1 MSEIVGSLGME
12 LELKRDRFDREV
24 QSLRNLKDGQI
35 RFAASL
41 DTRALRRQVE
51 NLSKLNPKISATVAV
66 SNLNAVEG
74 QLRTLTRDRQ
84 INVGIRLDDRAVS
97 QQLQALTQSRVIRLQ
112 AALINST
119 AIENQIA
126 SLTRDRIIKIGFEFD
141 DKGVFQKLSKYS
153 DKTFKV
159 TAQVD
164 DSRLTALNK
173 HLDLKQKH
181 FGQVNNYFKSSPL
194 TPRTDLTHLDVLEK
208 RLDAFKNSSIEI
220 GVNVANVRS
229 QIADLKAQLASIEI
243 PVNIRNASA
252 SATQSVTQKVT
263 ADTSAIEKNVTQALN
278 NSFQGLEKTV
288 TNAFSKIGKGNVL
301 GGIGDVLTAPLK
313 LAANAASGILSGV
326 GLGIGQEIS
335 KDLGKGISE
344 GIDAELAPLIGSFR
358 LVGKQ
363 AASAL
368 TGELIASLGQDG
380 QLVQKILED
389 LVGKDNILIESG
401 ATRSKQRKRQQQ
413 RTVEATRFFQT
424 EAQSTDRGAIRAEAT
439 KLSQQQADVE
449 KIRANIAEK
458 TASVADRMGGSRI
471 KDRISK
477 VSADLQSAID
487 NQNTRL
493 VEQLSTE
500 LTQLG
505 ESLAEINRSAATFFQ
520 AEIDQVNSIQ
530 DKLATA
536 RQRLERKLQP
546 FEAIETL
553 GTIQAPA
560 EVNQSIQSRR
570 KSIAGLQ
577 DKQARLKTGSVRDAE
592 SLKSARQLRDQQLA
606 NPERDEAALAK
617 INQLIESLQS
627 RQAQRVKLYQS
638 VSEQLA
644 KEESQLQS
652 LIAQSQ
658 QPLAVQ
664 AQTDELSSTLAGLF
678 QQLAKVEELAQKAT
692 NEQTKAFVDR
702 QREQIQSA
710 ISTTQQQ
717 LALLGA
723 NPGKAKAPQPV
734 APKSPVQQS
743 AAPKP
748 TQPASQ
754 VTSQPTSQSVPE
766 SEARP
771 LPPTIRKILG
781 EVAAISGVEVPENLV
796 PKFNVSDQIKGTGQ
810 YDPGTNTL
818 NISAE
823 IAKQLATSGFSE
835 EITAVIVHELRH
847 AIQSGFGQV
856 DSFKNPAIGLIRPT
870 ESELEN
876 APVVRGR
883 TLQQRIDGSTQL
895 AQQRNPGKEALV
907 RKVVEPLEADAYAF
921 ENRYASQV
929 YRNVF
934 NPPDAIPD
942 PWADSAPIQ
951 KVEPVQQQT
960 KQRKGL
966 DITVDMD
973 RLGDIAYQ
981 AGATIQAVSNTGKKV
996 ASVFRVMANSEA
1008 GQAFIGGVGNATR
1021 SFVAIAKTGYKVASA
1036 MESLALDM
1044 VPMGRTT
1051 KGILQQTAVPALAF
1065 GAATQFLPGGQIAA
1079 EGLNQ
1084 LVGGAIAPFAQ
1095 SATGAATGAATNFIQ
1110 SVVPNFMGMQGAVG
1124 NAVTGMIQSGS
1135 ATVTEMIV
1143 QAGTVILGGKVL
1155 TGVAGNAMKSALPP
1169 SQQNA
1174 LPPSQ
1179 TRALPQ
1185 ATIETQPVETIAAL
1199 PPAPTPKVT
1208 PQAEIVQNPF
1218 EGLTRPQ
1225 MLAASRKLGIQ
1236 GVNSKTTKG
1245 DLEARLKSYRDQG
1258 EVDRVLEQ
1266 VRAEIG
1272 KDGKPIAGVDKK
1284 AESAAIKKLAA
1295 AEKSINK
1302 KISALATATGKK
1314 RETLIN
1320 EILAGTQ
1327 SAIAEIDQLKGQNLS
1342 GETIRSLSGIQG
1354 RLENSYRNNPTL
1366 NDARNERI
1374 QTARSAAIQSA
1385 NQRNITGLARV
1396 TAPAEAETATLGRT
1410 LKEGVRKLT
1419 NFTAKQFD
1427 VIPQPTIKGTLG
1439 AIAKS
1444 PRAKDLA
1451 TDLAVNTA
1459 GFAASKLGEQYGIV
1473 PGLAGDLM
1481 GALAMRQVIARGRP
1495 SGKDLTGDLAG
1506 FAIGNGFASAANA
1519 GLDALS
1525 GVVPGAGLLKSIP
1538 LKGAIAAMA
1547 TVPKVQQATEKF
1559 QQPQGLARV
1568 SSGGLI
1574 EKFKSLLPS
1583 NQKKSDQLKANY
1595 EAIYREIAKLSGAA
1609 FDPKNL
1615 PKLSIDANRLKAMG
1629 AEAFYDLEKNT
1640 IVIDESLARILSGRA
1655 GMLRRNADK
1664 IAGLVHEGRHSVQ
1677 LDQGR
1682 LSLEQ
1687 AASGQGVS
1695 LMDGR
1700 NLTRSQRQQVEASVG
1715 VARASGASAGQLN
1728 AAKALETDAY
1738 AFEANTGQILARVT
1752 GERRSLL
1759 QRLTQ
1764 AFSRLTG
1771 QVSPEIT
1778 ARLEQLDRS
1787 VSTAVDQRVQ
1797 SQIKEIESQIEL
1809 GAIQPE
1815 GRTPRAA
1822 QRVKRERR
1830 KVGLTPAQQRD
1841 LDNLETQVNVQSF
1854 DNDLPVES
1862 LRSAARFDAAAERIR
1877 VRSDRTFERARTGE
1891 RPGVR
1896 ERARNL
1902 RQDLAPEAAEYF
1914 KAAQRGL
1921 QQLGIAPD
1929 KASEAFGRVKE
1940 ALPGL
1945 NNGLKFLIGNAGL
1958 AVKGFLGFTVLSNIL
1973 PQIQNFA
1980 AESLKAAIA
1989 LDKVRTAL
1997 NFSTGGKAADA
2008 LKTVGTEA
2016 ERLGIPLQSAQ
2027 AGYSKLLA
2035 STRGTAVQGRAS
2047 EDLFKGLNS
2056 AATVL
2061 GLGDE
2066 EYSGSILAL
2075 SQIASKGKVQ
2085 AEELRGQLGERVP
2098 GAFGIAARSLNIS
2111 EGELNKR
2118 LEQGSVTAEEFLPK
2132 FARQLQVEFGGAAES
2147 ASGGTQASLNK
2158 LQNSVLK
2165 TQQSLGALFTPAV
2178 SAGANALSGIIELL
2192 ANNLDKVA
2200 IAALALTV
2208 RMTGI
2213 GALNLSGA
2221 IQQVLGLGNTISV
2234 ASVKAAAFQAL
2245 KFAGTIALIAAA
2257 VESVRSIGEVFAL
2270 DEAGKQFEQFGNA
2283 GEASLKRIEEAAK
2296 RARGEISNVSPKPKT
2311 ESKGFDLTLGAGKA
2325 LGLGTVTTDDYL
2337 KFARELPGFKQ
2348 IREGVSSATGGRFTP
2363 GTTVGE
2369 LQQQR
2374 RSEEFQSFV
2383 GTGNE
2388 LLGQAFNTGNA
2399 RDILSRTS
2407 QFDNQITAQQNERN
2421 RLAAQPKTD
2430 RNAIAQAD
2438 AEIKR
2443 LSEERSKITAPLTEL
2458 QSGLQQQLSN
2468 ARTALER
2475 TDLTGEERQS
2485 LQAQIANIEK
2495 AQGALGKLQNQ
2506 FSTSA
2511 DRVRELSIALAEM
2524 GMELEAVQRNAEI
2537 KFNIN
2542 SRDELKARIAN
2553 FGRDEN
2559 ASLNAGVSTAQLQAK
2574 RSQEQLVGTQRVL
2587 DNIKPKLET
2596 PEAKQVLES
2605 IVNPTTGKA
2614 LSTDS
2619 SIEEIQRAKAGLS
2632 DSDPRKKQLDDLI
2645 EYKKALAELPN
2656 QERQVEADR
2665 LAVLEAN
2672 QQKRLGLVEKEAA
2685 KRDLSN
2691 RKSLNA
2697 EQIALVR
2704 KQQNKSISEEDAAI
2718 ESAKLASKQTDADL
2732 SNTQTQLQELNA
2744 AFNEGTISAEQFAQ
2758 KRIELEGKV
2767 SDLTLKKAQDEL
2779 SIREA
2784 INRKVLEGFE
2794 RRNKIAAARIDASSS
2809 DAIAN
2814 IRTTQLNGGLVGEG
2828 GQTEIAK
2835 VELSTTQQRIGL
2847 KQQELAEV
2855 KKLRDQRVLSE
2866 KEAADRTLAIEAEL
2880 RDARS
2885 RIIDLQTQEVL
2896 RGIQKEVDAQKRAS
2910 DAKIAALDREK
2921 VAIESTISLLDAKLK
2936 RNELDQQ
2943 LSQATSGLRQTSLKG
2958 GLDRASE
2965 ASSLQQQ
2972 LSGAGQNEKAVI
2984 QNQLSELGYNG
2995 SNQVQILQ
3003 QRQAIQAEMDQE
3015 RINALRTQQ
3024 ELEKQSLAL
3033 SFQKEKQQAKINLL
3047 ERRSAVFKA
3056 EQNVLIAQGDLRK
3069 AQKTGDVND
3078 IQNAAAIVDVNQKI
3092 LEGSRQQLA
3101 SQAELNGFLDEEFR
3115 KRQQISDLQQQTAL
3129 DAAQQEADAN
3139 RRKGQLEVA
3148 KAKDQFGGGVGGSM
3162 LNTGTLSGGMSG
3174 GGGSSGIGG
3183 GGRSISLFGEDI
3195 AASRRGSGDVE
3206 YAIKNAFGGRKGQEE
3221 AVLRAIQGLSGKDR
3235 DFAVMAAQDRGFG
3248 DIVNMV
3254 NKIDNA
3260 QSSASP
3266 NAASSLNSA
3275 VIDARMSGDV
3285 VGAIKSLGD
3294 RIDNLAKRP
3303 SNVSISTPDPISDY
3317 AKYRNEEAGRTLGSF

>member
-1 MSEIVGSLGME
+1 MSEIVGSIGIE
-12 LELKRDRFDREV
+12 LELKRDGFDRDL
-24 QSLRNLKDGQI
+24 QSIRNLKNGQI
-35 RFAASL
+35 QFAASL

-74 QLRTLTRDRQ
+74 QLRTLTRDRS
-84 INVGIRLDDRAVS
+84 VSVAVRLDDRAVS
-97 QQLQALTQSRVIRLQ
+97 QQLQSLTQSRVIRLQ

-126 SLTRDRIIKIGFEFD
+126 TLTRDRTIRIGFEFD
-141 DKGVFQKLSKYS
+141 DKGAFQKLSKYS

-173 HLDLKQKH
+173 HLDLKVRH
-181 FGQVNNYFKSSPL
+181 FTQVNNLFKSSPL
-194 TPRTDLTHLDVLEK
+194 TPGVNFSNLDALEK
-208 RLDAFKNSSIEI
+208 RLDGFKNSSIEI

-229 QIADLKAQLASIEI
+229 QIADLRSQLSNLEI
-243 PVNIRNASA
+243 PVSIRNASTA
-252 SATQSVTQKVT
+252 STTQSVTQKVT

-278 NSFQGLEKTV
+278 NSFQGLEKNV

-301 GGIGDVLTAPLK
+301 GGLGDILTAPLK

-363 AASAL
+363 MASAL
-368 TGELIASLGQDG
+368 TGELVASLGQDG
-380 QLVQKILED
+380 QLIQKILED
-389 LVGKDNILIESG
+389 LVGKENILIESG
-401 ATRSKQRKRQQQ
+401 ATRSKQKQRQQQ
-413 RTVEATRFFQT
+413 RTVEATRFFQS
-424 EAQSTDRGAIRAEAT
+424 EAQNTDRGSIRTEAT
-439 KLSQQQADVE
+439 KLTQQQADVE
-449 KIRANIAEK
+449 KIRANIAER
-458 TASVADRMGGSRI
+458 TATVADRMGGSRI

-553 GTIQAPA
+553 GTIQSPS
-560 EVNQSIQSRR
+560 EVGQSIQGKR

-577 DKQARLKTGSVRDAE
+577 DKQSQLKAGSVRDAE

-606 NPERDEAALAK
+606 NPERDEAALEK
-617 INQLIESLQS
+617 INQLIQTLQS
-627 RQAQRVKLYQS
+627 RQAKRGQLYQS
-638 VSEQLA
+638 ISEQLA

-664 AQTDELSSTLAGLF
+664 AQTDDLSNTLKGLF
-678 QQLAKVEELAQKAT
+678 QQLAKVEEFAQKAT

-710 ISTTQQQ
+710 IASTQQQ
-717 LALLGA
+717 ISLLGA
-723 NPGKAKAPQPV
+723 NPGKVKAPQP
-734 APKSPVQQS
+734 ATKAPVQQS
-743 AAPKP
+743 VAPQP
-748 TQPASQ
+748 TQPAVAPQ
-754 VTSQPTSQSVPE
+754 QPAPQSQPASE
-766 SEARP
+766 SRP

-781 EVAAISGVEVPENLV
+781 EVAAISGVEVPDNLV

-810 YDPGTNTL
+810 YDPSTNTL
-818 NISAE
+818 NINTE

-934 NPPDAIPD
+934 TPPDAIPD

-951 KVEPVQQQT
+951 KVEPVQQKPKP

-966 DITVDMD
+966 DVTVDMD
-973 RLGDIAYQ
+973 RLGEVAYQ
-981 AGATIQAVSNTGKKV
+981 AGATIQAVNNAGKKV
-996 ASVFRVMANSEA
+996 VSVFRQLANSDA
-1008 GQAFIGGVGNATR
+1008 AQAFIGGVGNATR
-1021 SFVAIAKTGYKVASA
+1021 GLTAAAKVSYKLAEGI
-1036 MESLALDM
+1036 ESVALDM
-1044 VPMGRTT
+1044 VPMGRTA
-1051 KGILQQTAVPALAF
+1051 KGVLKQTAVPALAF
-1065 GAATQFLPGGQIAA
+1065 GAATHFLPGGGMIA
-1079 EGLNQ
+1079 EGANHL
-1084 LVGGAIAPFAQ
+1084 
-1095 SATGAATGAATNFIQ
+1095 
-1110 SVVPNFMGMQGAVG
+1110 MQGALSPLMHGGADALSGQASGMISQIVPKAFG
-1124 NAVTGMIQSGS
+1124 MQAQVTGAVTGMINGAVES
-1135 ATVTEMIV
+1135 AIAPIT
-1143 QAGTVILGGKVL
+1143 QAAAAVIGGKVL
-1155 TGVAGNAMKSALPP
+1155 TGTAGNALKSALP
-1169 SQQNA
+1169 QATQNA

-1185 ATIETQPVETIAAL
+1185 ATIETQPVTTIAAL

-1208 PQAEIVQNPF
+1208 PQAEVVQNPF

-1236 GVNSKTTKG
+1236 GVSTKTTKG

-1266 VRAEIG
+1266 VRSEIG

-1284 AESAAIKKLAA
+1284 AESAAIKKLAT
-1295 AEKSINK
+1295 AEKSINR
-1302 KISALATATGKK
+1302 KITQLATATGSK
-1314 RETLIN
+1314 REKLIN
-1320 EILAGTQ
+1320 EILSSSQ
-1327 SAIAEIDQLKGQNLS
+1327 SAITEIDQLKGQNLS

-1374 QTARSAAIQSA
+1374 QAARSAAIQSA

-1396 TAPAEAETATLGRT
+1396 TAPAESEAATLGRT
-1410 LKEGVRKLT
+1410 LKEGIRKLT

-1427 VIPQPTIKGTLG
+1427 VIPQPSIKGTLG
-1439 AIAKS
+1439 AIARS
-1444 PRAKDLA
+1444 PKAKDLA

-1506 FAIGNGFASAANA
+1506 FAIGNGFATAANA

-1559 QQPQGLARV
+1559 QQPEGLARV
-1568 SSGGLI
+1568 SSGGLL

-1583 NQKKSDQLKANY
+1583 SQKKADQLKANY
-1595 EAIYREIAKLSGAA
+1595 ESIYREIARLSDVA

-1615 PKLSIDANRLKAMG
+1615 PKLSIDANRLKSMG
-1629 AEAFYDLEKNT
+1629 AEAFYDIEKNT
-1640 IVIDESLARILSGRA
+1640 IVLDESLARILSGRA

-1738 AFEANTGQILARVT
+1738 AFEANTGQILAKVI
-1752 GERRSLL
+1752 GERQSLL

-1778 ARLEQLDRS
+1778 ARLEQLDQS
-1787 VSTAVDQRVQ
+1787 VSAAVDQRVQ
-1797 SQIKEIESQIEL
+1797 NQIKEIESQIEL
-1809 GAIQPE
+1809 GSIQPE
-1815 GRTPRAA
+1815 GRTPRAP
-1822 QRVKRERR
+1822 QKVKRDRR

-1841 LDNLETQVNVQSF
+1841 LTNLETQVNVQSF
-1854 DNDLPVES
+1854 DDDLPVES
-1862 LRSAARFDAAAERIR
+1862 LRSAAKFDAAAERIR

-1891 RPGVR
+1891 RPGIR
-1896 ERARNL
+1896 ERARQL

-1914 KAAQRGL
+1914 KAAQKGL

-1940 ALPGL
+1940 AIPGL

-1973 PQIQNFA
+1973 PTIQNFTS
-1980 AESLKAAIA
+1980 ESLKAAIA
-1989 LDKVRTAL
+1989 LERVKTGL
-1997 NFSTGGKAADA
+1997 NFSTGGKAAEA
-2008 LKTVGTEA
+2008 LKTVGSEA
-2016 ERLGIPLQSAQ
+2016 ERLGIPLESAQ
-2027 AGYSKLLA
+2027 QGYSKLLA
-2035 STRGTAVQGRAS
+2035 STRGTAVQGKAS
-2047 EDLFKGLNS
+2047 EDLFKGLN
-2056 AATVL
+2056 AASTVL
-2061 GLGDE
+2061 GLGGE

-2085 AEELRGQLGERVP
+2085 AEELRGQLGERIP

-2118 LEQGSVTAEEFLPK
+2118 LETGSVTAEEFLPK
-2132 FARQLQVEFGGAAES
+2132 FARQLQVEFGGSAES
-2147 ASGGTQASLNK
+2147 AAGGTQASLNK

-2165 TQQSLGALFTPAV
+2165 TQQAFGGLFSPAV
-2178 SAGANALSGIIELL
+2178 GAGANALSGIVELL

-2213 GALNLSGA
+2213 GALNLAGA
-2221 IQQVLGLGNTISV
+2221 IQQVLGLGNAISV
-2234 ASVKAAAFQAL
+2234 ASVQAAAFQAL

-2283 GEASLKRIEEAAK
+2283 GEASIRRIEEAAK
-2296 RARGEISNVSPKPKT
+2296 RARGEVSDLTPKPKT

-2325 LGLGTVTTDDYL
+2325 LGLGTITTDDYL
-2337 KFARELPGFKQ
+2337 KFARDLPGFKQ
-2348 IREGVSSATGGRFTP
+2348 IREGVSAATGGRFTP

-2374 RSEEFQSFV
+2374 RNEEFQGFI

-2407 QFDNQITAQQNERN
+2407 QLDNQITAKQNERN

-2430 RNAIAQAD
+2430 KTAIAQAD

-2443 LSEERSKITAPLTEL
+2443 LSEERSKVTAPLTEL
-2458 QSGLQQQLSN
+2458 QSGLQQQLGN

-2475 TDLTGEERQS
+2475 TDLTGEEKQS

-2511 DRVRELSIALAEM
+2511 DRVTDLKIALAEM
-2524 GMELEAVQRNAEI
+2524 SIELEAVQRNADI
-2537 KFNIN
+2537 KFNIG
-2542 SRDELKARIAN
+2542 SRDELKGRIAN
-2553 FGRDEN
+2553 FSTDEN
-2559 ASLNAGVSTAQLQAK
+2559 ASLNSAVNVAQLQQQ
-2574 RSQEQLVGTQRVL
+2574 RSVDQLEGTRKVL
-2587 DNIKPKLET
+2587 DDKKPKVNT
-2596 PEAKQVLES
+2596 PEAQQVIES
-2605 IVNPTTGKA
+2605 VVNTTTGKS
-2614 LSTDS
+2614 LSTNS
-2619 SIEEIQRAKAGLS
+2619 SIEEIERAKSSLQEG
-2632 DSDPRKKQLDDLI
+2632 DRRKDLLNDLI
-2645 EYKKALAELPN
+2645 AYKKALAELPN

-2672 QQKRLGLVEKEAA
+2672 QQKRLGLIEKEAA

-2691 RKSLNA
+2691 RKSINTA
-2697 EQIALVR
+2697 QIGLIE
-2704 KQQNKSISEEDAAI
+2704 KQKTKSISEEDAAI
-2718 ESAKLASKQTDADL
+2718 ESAKISGKQAGLELDSA
-2732 SNTQTQLQELNA
+2732 QKQLQELNA
-2744 AFNEGTISAEQFAQ
+2744 AFNAKQISREQFEQ
-2758 KRIELEGKV
+2758 KRLDLEGKV
-2767 SDLTLKKAQDEL
+2767 SDLTLRKAQEEL
-2779 SIREA
+2779 NLREA
-2784 INRKVLEGFE
+2784 INRKILEGFE
-2794 RRNKIAAARIDASSS
+2794 RRNKLANARIDASSS

-2814 IRTTQLNGGLVGEG
+2814 IRTTQLSGGLVGEG

-2835 VELSTTQQRIGL
+2835 VELQAAQQRQAL

-2885 RIIDLQTQEVL
+2885 RIIDLQVQQ
-2896 RGIQKEVDAQKRAS
+2896 RINAIQAESDAQKRGVEEQ
-2910 DAKIAALDREK
+2910 IRNLE
-2921 VAIESTISLLDAKLK
+2921 KLK
-2936 RNELDQQ
+2936 AADEAVTAGLERRKALLEAQSRLG
-2943 LSQATSGLRQTSLKG
+2943 QATSENRLSSLKIG
-2958 GLDRASE
+2958 ADRASE
-2965 ASSLQQQ
+2965 AGDLQRSLREGSLGKNSTAVARNQLAELGFSGGNELQTLAAKQALEAEADAERLAALQQQ
-2972 LSGAGQNEKAVI
+2972 
-2984 QNQLSELGYNG
+2984 
-2995 SNQVQILQ
+2995 QVLEQQSLKLQ
-3003 QRQAIQAEMDQE
+3003 F
-3015 RINALRTQQ
+3015 
-3024 ELEKQSLAL
+3024 ELEKIAARRALNEAKIAENKALQNAIDAQSELQKARVTGDANQIANAQNALDNAAQGVELAKQGVSIAQENNAAL
-3033 SFQKEKQQAKINLL
+3033 QDRLQLEQQINDQKQQQA
-3047 ERRSAVFKA
+3047 
-3056 EQNVLIAQGDLRK
+3056 QNELNA
-3069 AQKTGDVND
+3069 
-3078 IQNAAAIVDVNQKI
+3078 QNAA
-3092 LEGSRQQLA
+3092 
-3101 SQAELNGFLDEEFR
+3101 
-3115 KRQQISDLQQQTAL
+3115 
-3129 DAAQQEADAN
+3129 N
-3139 RRKGQLEVA
+3139 RRSRARDFAALQDQL
-3148 KAKDQFGGGVGGSM
+3148 GVSGGSM
-3162 LNTGTLSGGMSG
+3162 INTGTLSGGISG
-3174 GGGSSGIGG
+3174 GGGSLGS
-3183 GGRSISLFGEDI
+3183 GGRSMNLFGEDI

-3206 YAIKNAFGGRKGQEE
+3206 YAIKNAFGGRKGQEA
-3221 AVLRAIQGLSGKDR
+3221 AVLQAIQGLSGKDK

-3248 DIVNMV
+3248 DIVNLV

-3260 QSSASP
+3260 QSGASP
-3266 NAASSLNSA
+3266 SAKASISSA
-3275 VIDARMSGDV
+3275 VMDARMSGDV
-3285 VGAIKSLGD
+3285 VKA
-3294 RIDNLAKRP
+3294 IDNLGKRLESSMSRP
-3303 SNVSISTPDPISDY
+3303 NVNLTSADPVGDY
-3317 AKYRNEEAGRTLGSF
+3317 ADLMNRRAGSTLGGI

>member
-141 DKGVFQKLSKYS
+141 DRGLDQKLSKYS
-153 DKTFKV
+153 DRSFKV

-194 TPRTDLTHLDVLEK
+194 TPRTDLTYLDALGK
-208 RLDAFKNSSIEI
+208 RLDAFKNSSIDI

-229 QIADLKAQLASIEI
+229 QIADLKAQLSNIEI
-243 PVNIRNASA
+243 PVSVRNASA

-278 NSFQGLEKTV
+278 NSFQGLEKNV

-560 EVNQSIQSRR
+560 DVNQSIQSRR

-723 NPGKAKAPQPV
+723 NPGKAEAPQPV

-743 AAPKP
+743 TAPKP

-934 NPPDAIPD
+934 NPPEAIPD
-942 PWADSAPIQ
+942 PWMDSAPIQ

-1036 MESLALDM
+1036 MEALALDM

-1218 EGLTRPQ
+1218 EELTRPQ

-1385 NQRNITGLARV
+1385 NQHNITGLARV

-1700 NLTRSQRQQVEASVG
+1700 NLTRSQRQQVEASIG

-1771 QVSPEIT
+1771 EVSPEIT
-1778 ARLEQLDRS
+1778 ARLEQLDQS
-1787 VSTAVDQRVQ
+1787 VSAAVDQRVQ

-1815 GRTPRAA
+1815 VRTPRAA

-1989 LDKVRTAL
+1989 LERVKTSL
-1997 NFSTGGKAADA
+1997 NFSTGNSGKALGFISKEAD
-2008 LKTVGTEA
+2008 
-2016 ERLGIPLQSAQ
+2016 RLGLSLQAAQ
-2027 AGYSKLLA
+2027 DGYAQLAGA
-2035 STRGTAVQGRAS
+2035 TRGTAVQG
-2047 EDLFKGLNS
+2047 
-2056 AATVL
+2056 AATDQLFSGVGAASTTL
-2061 GLGDE
+2061 GL
-2066 EYSGSILAL
+2066 SGEQQGRIFNAL
-2075 SQIASKGKVQ
+2075 SQTASKGKLS
-2085 AEELRGQLGERVP
+2085 AEELRGQIGDAGLV
-2098 GAFGIAARSLNIS
+2098 GAFGTAARSLGIS
-2111 EGELNKR
+2111 EAELNKR
-2118 LEQGSVTAEEFLPK
+2118 LEQGAVTAEEFLPK
-2132 FARQLQVEFGGAAES
+2132 FGRQLQIEYGASAS
-2147 ASGGTQASLNK
+2147 QASGGTQASLNK

-2165 TQQSLGALFTPAV
+2165 TQQSLDSLFTPAV
-2178 SAGANALSGIIELL
+2178 SAGANALSGIVELL

-2221 IQQVLGLGNTISV
+2221 IQQVLGLGNAISV
-2234 ASVKAAAFQAL
+2234 ASVQAAAFQAL

-2348 IREGVSSATGGRFTP
+2348 IREGVSNATGGRFTP

-2374 RSEEFQSFV
+2374 RSEEFQSFI

-2407 QFDNQITAQQNERN
+2407 QLDNQITAKQNERN

-2430 RNAIAQAD
+2430 KTAIAQAD

-2475 TDLTGEERQS
+2475 TDLTGEEKQS

-2511 DRVRELSIALAEM
+2511 DRVTEFRKALAEVNI
-2524 GMELEAVQRNAEI
+2524 ELEEVQRKAEVN
-2537 KFNIN
+2537 FNIQTAKDVNDQIN
-2542 SRDELKARIAN
+2542 SLAT
-2553 FGRDEN
+2553 DEN
-2559 ASLNAGVSTAQLQAK
+2559 ASLNANVRSAQRQSSRTQEELQGN
-2574 RSQEQLVGTQRVL
+2574 QQVL
-2587 DNIKPKLET
+2587 DRFKGKLNA
-2596 PEAKQVLES
+2596 PEVQQRLAG
-2605 IVNPTTGKA
+2605 IVDTTTGKVV
-2614 LSTDS
+2614 STES
-2619 SIEEIQRAKAGLS
+2619 SIAELEKAKAGKDELTKG
-2632 DSDPRKKQLDDLI
+2632 DIDGLI
-2645 EYKKALAELPN
+2645 NYKKALDRQKEL
-2656 QERQVEADR
+2656 EAKGAQDR
-2665 LAVLEAN
+2665 LAIRQSEFDRKMALMDKEV
-2672 QQKRLGLVEKEAA
+2672 QKRE
-2685 KRDLSN
+2685 LSN
-2691 RKSLNA
+2691 RKSINTA
-2697 EQIALVR
+2697 QIGLIN
-2704 KQQNKSISEEDAAI
+2704 KQKNKSISEEDIAI
-2718 ESAKLASKQTDADL
+2718 ESAKISGKQAGLELDSA
-2732 SNTQTQLQELNA
+2732 QKQLQDLNE
-2744 AFNEGTISAEQFAQ
+2744 AFNNKEISKEQFEQ
-2758 KRIELEGKV
+2758 KRLELEGKI
-2767 SDLTLKKAQDEL
+2767 SDLKLRTAQEEL
-2779 SIREA
+2779 NLQEA
-2784 INRKVLEGFE
+2784 INRKRIEGFE
-2794 RRNKIAAARIDASSS
+2794 RQNKLAAARIDASSS

-2814 IRTTQLNGGLVGEG
+2814 IRTTQLSGGLVGEG

-2835 VELSTTQQRIGL
+2835 VELSATQQRIGL

-2921 VAIESTISLLDAKLK
+2921 VAIGSTISLLDAKLK

-3092 LEGSRQQLA
+3092 LEGSRQQL
-3101 SQAELNGFLDEEFR
+3101 STQAELNGFLDEEFR

-3183 GGRSISLFGEDI
+3183 GGRSMSLFGEDI

-3221 AVLRAIQGLSGKDR
+3221 AVLRAIQNLSGKDR

-3248 DIVNMV
+3248 DIVSLI
-3254 NKIDNA
+3254 NKIDSA

-3266 NAASSLNSA
+3266 SAASSLNSA
-3275 VIDARMSGDV
+3275 VMSASFSGDV

-3294 RIDNLAKRP
+3294 RIDKLASRP
-3303 SNVSISTPDPISDY
+3303 SNVSISTPNPVDDY
-3317 AKYRNEEAGRTLGSF
+3317 ADFMNRRSGSMLGSS